1 MAEYIAKIN
10 DSKKEAVADLKSR
23 FDGITSFIFTDYR
36 GLTVAQITEIRDKLR
51 TSDTEFKVVK
61 NRFAKIAMKDMGIT
75 DVDDFL
81 KGPTAVAAVPGE
93 SNEVAKALFEFAKGG
108 MPLQV
113 KGAVINGELFDAAKI
128 EAFSKLPGRTQL
140 IAMLMGLMKAPVQ
153 KLAATLQAIVDKDG
167 KAAEAGEAKAE

>member
-23 FDGITSFIFTDYR
+23 FDGISSFIFTDYR

-75 DVDDFL
+75 EVDDFL
-81 KGPTAVAAVPGE
+81 KHKQFYSFFSSLYTPPPPFP
-93 SNEVAKALFEFAKGG
+93 AL
-108 MPLQV
+108 MH
-113 KGAVINGELFDAAKI
+113 
-128 EAFSKLPGRTQL
+128 
-140 IAMLMGLMKAPVQ
+140 
-153 KLAATLQAIVDKDG
+153 
-167 KAAEAGEAKAE
+167 

>member
-1 MAEYIAKIN
+1 MAEYIAKLN

-23 FDGITSFIFTDYR
+23 FDGISSFIFTDYR

-113 KGAVINGELFDAAKI
+113 KGAVIDGELFDAAKI

-167 KAAEAGEAKAE
+167 EAAKPEEAKAE

>member
-1 MAEYIAKIN
+1 MAEYIAKVQEN
-10 DSKKEAVADLKSR
+10 KKEAVADLKSR
-23 FDGITSFIFTDYR
+23 FDGISSFIFTDYR

-61 NRFAKIAMKDMGIT
+61 NRFAKIAMKDLGIT

-93 SNEVAKALFEFAKGG
+93 SNDVAKALFEFAKG
-108 MPLQV
+108 MPLTV

-167 KAAEAGEAKAE
+167 EAAKPEEAKAE

>member
-1 MAEYIAKIN
+1 MAEYIAKVQ

-23 FDGITSFIFTDYR
+23 FDGISNFIFADYR

-51 TSDTEFKVVK
+51 ANDTEFKVVK
-61 NRFAKIAMKDMGIT
+61 NRFAKIAMKDMGIA

-81 KGPTAVAAVPGE
+81 KGPTAVAAIPGE

-113 KGAVINGELFDAAKI
+113 KGAVLGGELFDAAKI

-153 KLAATLQAIVDKDG
+153 KLAATLQAVVDKGGDS
-167 KAAEAGEAKAE
+167 AKAEEAKTE

>member
-1 MAEYIAKIN
+1 MAEYIAKVQDN
-10 DSKKEAVADLKSR
+10 KKEAVADLKSK
-23 FDGITSFIFTDYR
+23 FDGISSFIFTDYR

-61 NRFAKIAMKDMGIT
+61 NRFAKIAMKDLGVT

-93 SNEVAKALFEFAKGG
+93 SNEVAKALFEFAKG
-108 MPLQV
+108 MPLTV

>member
-23 FDGITSFIFTDYR
+23 FDGISSFIFTDYR

-61 NRFAKIAMKDMGIT
+61 NRFAKIAMKDLGIT

-113 KGAVINGELFDAAKI
+113 KGAVIDGELFDAAK
-128 EAFSKLPGRTQL
+128 KLNTDMNPEVFLQKRMYPL
-140 IAMLMGLMKAPVQ
+140 MLLKAIKRSEQ
-153 KLAATLQAIVDKDG
+153 IFFLQQPIQT
-167 KAAEAGEAKAE
+167 ER

>member
-1 MAEYIAKIN
+1 MAEYIAKVQDN
-10 DSKKEAVADLKSR
+10 KKEAVADLKSR
-23 FDGITSFIFTDYR
+23 FDGILSFIFADYR

-51 TSDTEFKVVK
+51 ASDTEFKVVK
-61 NRFAKIAMKDMGIT
+61 NRFAKIAMKDLGIT
-75 DVDDFL
+75 EVDDFL

-93 SNEVAKALFEFAKGG
+93 SNDVAKALFEFAKG
-108 MPLQV
+108 MPLTV

-153 KLAATLQAIVDKDG
+153 KLAATLQAIVDKG
-167 KAAEAGEAKAE
+167 GEAAKPEEAKAE

>member
-1 MAEYIAKIN
+1 M
-10 DSKKEAVADLKSR
+10 
-23 FDGITSFIFTDYR
+23 
-36 GLTVAQITEIRDKLR
+36 
-51 TSDTEFKVVK
+51 
-61 NRFAKIAMKDMGIT
+61 
-75 DVDDFL
+75 DDFL

-167 KAAEAGEAKAE
+167 EAAKPEEAKAE

>member
-1 MAEYIAKIN
+1 MAEYIAKVQDN
-10 DSKKEAVADLKSR
+10 KKEAVADLKSR
-23 FDGITSFIFTDYR
+23 FDGISSFIFADYR

-51 TSDTEFKVVK
+51 ASDTEFKVVK
-61 NRFAKIAMKDMGIT
+61 NRFAKIAMKDLGIT
-75 DVDDFL
+75 EVDDFL

-93 SNEVAKALFEFAKGG
+93 SNDVAKALFEFAKG
-108 MPLQV
+108 MPLTV

-153 KLAATLQAIVDKDG
+153 KLAATLQAIVDK
-167 KAAEAGEAKAE
+167 

>member
-1 MAEYIAKIN
+1 MAEYIAKVQDN
-10 DSKKEAVADLKSR
+10 KKEAVADLKSR
-23 FDGITSFIFTDYR
+23 FDGISSFIFADYR

-51 TSDTEFKVVK
+51 ASDTEFKVVK
-61 NRFAKIAMKDMGIT
+61 NRFAKIAMKDLGIT
-75 DVDDFL
+75 EVDDFL

-93 SNEVAKALFEFAKGG
+93 SNDVAKALFEFAKG
-108 MPLQV
+108 MPLTV

-153 KLAATLQAIVDKDG
+153 KLAATLQAIVDKG
-167 KAAEAGEAKAE
+167 GEAAKPEEAKAE

>member
-1 MAEYIAKIN
+1 MAEYIAKVQEN
-10 DSKKEAVADLKSR
+10 KKEAVADLKSR
-23 FDGITSFIFTDYR
+23 FDGISSFIFTDYR

-61 NRFAKIAMKDMGIT
+61 NRFAKIAMKDLGIT
-75 DVDDFL
+75 EVDDLL

-93 SNEVAKALFEFAKGG
+93 SNEVAKALFEFAKG
-108 MPLQV
+108 MPLTV

-153 KLAATLQAIVDKDG
+153 KLAATLQAIVDKEG
-167 KAAEAGEAKAE
+167 KTE

>member
-23 FDGITSFIFTDYR
+23 FDGISSFIFTDYR

-61 NRFAKIAMKDMGIT
+61 NRFAKIAMKDLGIT

-81 KGPTAVAAVPGE
+81 KGPTAVAAIPGE
-93 SNEVAKALFEFAKGG
+93 SCLN
-108 MPLQV
+108 LQRAECHCRSKV
-113 KGAVINGELFDAAKI
+113 QSSTENFLMQQRLRLSQSCQEEL
-128 EAFSKLPGRTQL
+128 SLL
-140 IAMLMGLMKAPVQ
+140 LC
-153 KLAATLQAIVDKDG
+153 
-167 KAAEAGEAKAE
+167 

>member
-1 MAEYIAKIN
+1 MAEYIAKVQ

-23 FDGITSFIFTDYR
+23 FDGISSFIFTDYR

-61 NRFAKIAMKDMGIT
+61 NRFAKIAMKDLGIT
-75 DVDDFL
+75 NVDDFL

-93 SNEVAKALFEFAKGG
+93 SNDVAKALFEFAKG
-108 MPLQV
+108 MPLTV

-128 EAFSKLPGRTQL
+128 EAFSKLPGRSQL

-153 KLAATLQAIVDKDG
+153 KLAATLQAIVDKGGDS
-167 KAAEAGEAKAE
+167 AKAEEAKTE

>member
-1 MAEYIAKIN
+1 MAEYIAKVQDN
-10 DSKKEAVADLKSR
+10 KKEAVADLKSR
-23 FDGITSFIFTDYR
+23 FDGISSFIFADYR

-51 TSDTEFKVVK
+51 ASDTEFKVVK
-61 NRFAKIAMKDMGIT
+61 NRFAKIAMKDLGIT
-75 DVDDFL
+75 EVDDFL

-93 SNEVAKALFEFAKGG
+93 SNDVAKALFEFAKG
-108 MPLQV
+108 MPLTV

-167 KAAEAGEAKAE
+167 EAAKPEEAKAE

>member
-23 FDGITSFIFTDYR
+23 FDGI
-36 GLTVAQITEIRDKLR
+36 R

>member
-1 MAEYIAKIN
+1 MAEYITKVN
-10 DSKKEAVADLKSR
+10 DTKKDAVADLKSR
-23 FDGITSFIFTDYR
+23 FDGISSFIFADYR

-51 TSDTEFKVVK
+51 ASDTEFKVVK
-61 NRFAKIAMKDMGIT
+61 NRFAKIAMIDLGVV

-93 SNEVAKALFEFAKGG
+93 SNEVAKALFEFAKG

-167 KAAEAGEAKAE
+167 EAAKPEEAKAE

>member
-1 MAEYIAKIN
+1 MAEYIAKVN
-10 DSKKEAVADLKSR
+10 DTKKDAVADLKSR
-23 FDGITSFIFTDYR
+23 FDGISSFIFADYR

-51 TSDTEFKVVK
+51 ASDTEFKVVK
-61 NRFAKIAMKDMGIT
+61 NRFAKIAMKDLGVV

-93 SNEVAKALFEFAKGG
+93 SNEVAKALFEFAKG

-167 KAAEAGEAKAE
+167 EAAKPEEAKAE

>member
-1 MAEYIAKIN
+1 MAEYIAKVN
-10 DSKKEAVADLKSR
+10 DSKKDAVADLKSR
-23 FDGITSFIFTDYR
+23 FDGISSFIFTDYR

-61 NRFAKIAMKDMGIT
+61 NRFAKIAMKDLGIT
-75 DVDDFL
+75 EVDDLL

-93 SNEVAKALFEFAKGG
+93 SNEVAKALFEFAKG
-108 MPLQV
+108 MPLTV

>member
-1 MAEYIAKIN
+1 MAEYIAKVQDN
-10 DSKKEAVADLKSR
+10 KKEAVADLKSR
-23 FDGITSFIFTDYR
+23 FDGISSFIFADYR

-51 TSDTEFKVVK
+51 ASDTEFKVVK
-61 NRFAKIAMKDMGIT
+61 NRFAKIAMKDLGIT
-75 DVDDFL
+75 EVDDFL

-93 SNEVAKALFEFAKGG
+93 SNDVAKALFEFAKG
-108 MPLQV
+108 MPLTV

-153 KLAATLQAIVDKDG
+153 KLAATLQA
-167 KAAEAGEAKAE
+167 

>member
-51 TSDTEFKVVK
+51 TSDTEF
-61 NRFAKIAMKDMGIT
+61 NKIAMKDMGIT
-75 DVDDFL
+75 EVDDFL

>member
-1 MAEYIAKIN
+1 MAEYITKVN
-10 DSKKEAVADLKSR
+10 DTKKDAVADLKSR
-23 FDGITSFIFTDYR
+23 FDGISSFIFADYR

-51 TSDTEFKVVK
+51 ASDTEFKVVK
-61 NRFAKIAMKDMGIT
+61 NRFAKIAMKDLGVA

-93 SNEVAKALFEFAKGG
+93 SNEVAKALFEFAKG

-167 KAAEAGEAKAE
+167 EAAKPEEAKAE